1 MEQLDE
7 TDKEVSAINH
17 GELHMKL
24 LEIKEMHP
32 ILKREVTRHK
42 FPGGHGETLI
52 FQWPDNLCHEDH
64 ISFKLLNVRIFFFK
78 TNFRNKD

>member
-7 TDKEVSAINH
+7 TDREVSGINR
-17 GELHMKL
+17 GDLHMKL

-42 FPGGHGETLI
+42 FPGGHGETVI
-52 FQWPDNLCHEDH
+52 FAV
-64 ISFKLLNVRIFFFK
+64 S
-78 TNFRNKD
+78 